1 MKNLLFLLVTGSAGV
16 ATVTG
21 TTLATQIPV
30 EIAQPTAEEL
40 LRGMDSNL
48 QFETRSARVT
58 MTINDGKRIREMTIQ
73 TYGRGENESAME
85 YLTPEREKGTK
96 MLKIDDQ
103 LWLYLPRAERVQKIS
118 GHMMR
123 QGMMGS
129 DVSYEDMMAGS
140 EFEEMYTATVVGSEQ
155 LNGRLHWKVQALAKD
170 NSVAYPKRMMWI
182 DDAHRIPSKQ
192 ELYALSGM
200 LLKTWTMTDVQ
211 EVGGQMT
218 PMRTEITDALRPG
231 SSTVIVTSELQ
242 YGVDLA
248 DEVFSKRWLER

>member
-1 MKNLLFLLVTGSAGV
+1 MKNLLFLLAVGSAGV
-16 ATVTG
+16 ATFTG
-21 TTLATQIPV
+21 STLAQQAP
-30 EIAQPTAEEL
+30 AQPTAEEL
-40 LRGMDSNL
+40 LKGLDSNL
-48 QFETRSARVT
+48 QFETRSAMVT
-58 MTINDGKRIREMTIQ
+58 MTVNDGKRERVMTMQ

-85 YLTPEREKGTK
+85 YLSPEREKGTK

-129 DVSYEDMMAGS
+129 DVSYEDMMAGA
-140 EFEEMYTATVVGSEQ
+140 EFEEMYTAKVVGSEQ
-155 LNGRLHWKVQALAKD
+155 LDGRLHWKVEAVAKD
-170 NSVAYPKRMMWI
+170 TSVTYPKRMMWI
-182 DDAHRIPSKQ
+182 DDEYRIPSKQ

-200 LLKTWTMTDVQ
+200 LLKTWTMGDVQ

-231 SSTVIVTSELQ
+231 SSTLIVTSELK
-242 YGVDLA
+242 YGIELE
-248 DEVFSKRWLER
+248 DEIFSKRWLER

>member
-1 MKNLLFLLVTGSAGV
+1 MKNLLFLLAVTSTGA
-16 ATVTG
+16 ATLLGNTM
-21 TTLATQIPV
+21 AQQAP
-30 EIAQPTAEEL
+30 AQPTAEEL
-40 LRGMDSNL
+40 LKGMDNNL
-48 QFETRSARVT
+48 QFETRSAMVT
-58 MTINDGKRIREMTIQ
+58 MTVNDGKRERVMTMQ
-73 TYGRGENESAME
+73 TYGRGENESAIE

-140 EFEEMYTATVVGSEQ
+140 EFEEMYTAKVVGSEQ
-155 LNGRLHWKVQALAKD
+155 LGGRLHWKVEAVAKD
-170 NSVAYPKRMMWI
+170 TSVTYPKRMMWI
-182 DDAHRIPSKQ
+182 DDEYRIPSKQ

-200 LLKTWTMTDVQ
+200 LLKTWTMSDVK

-231 SSTVIVTSELQ
+231 SSTVIVTSELKF
-242 YGVDLA
+242 GIELE
-248 DEVFSKRWLER
+248 DEIFSKRWLER